1 MFAQF
6 ANIKN
11 DLPLP
16 FWILIEST
24 MMFLVGRY
32 GFNYVKR
39 WKNSSR
45 PIRRETRRIHAQLN
59 ILFRR

>member
-16 FWILIEST
+16 FWILIRIDHDVSCC
-24 MMFLVGRY
+24 RY

>member
-6 ANIKN
+6 TNIKN
-11 DLPLP
+11 GSVDLPS
-16 FWILIEST
+16 WILIEST
-24 MMFLVGRY
+24 MMFLVGRH

-45 PIRRETRRIHAQLN
+45 PISRETQHAQLN